1 MIVNRILKVQGQEVA
16 ILKEYIQEL
25 ELKVQRRDVRLRAFE
40 QDQQALIPLPHHTK
54 RLPTPP
60 NLQKPPSE
68 VEEEEELPAP
78 MATVPAAR
86 PVKPL
91 PGNKAKG
98 KKSVNPG
105 PTLSLEAVQAQAARL
120 GFNLTGKKA

>member
-16 ILKEYIQEL
+16 ILKEYIHEL

-40 QDQQALIPLPHHTK
+40 QDQKALIPLPHHTE

-68 VEEEEELPAP
+68 VEEEEELPDP
-78 MATVPAAR
+78 VATVPAAR
-86 PVKPL
+86 PVKPCQGTK
-91 PGNKAKG
+91 PRARR
-98 KKSVNPG
+98 
-105 PTLSLEAVQAQAARL
+105 TLFQAQP
-120 GFNLTGKKA
+120 